1 MQECREHSIQETQMK
16 ADAMYGAGEWEVLIS
31 KGYHD
36 KIMLRH
42 KCGYIRTLS
51 RASTFF
57 RGSTRCACQYPEGSK
72 TKDKLLKVYTENRL
86 DKFYDIKK
94 EIEGKTDG
102 KYTITSITPDSVNI
116 VHTVCGH
123 SIGTMSESLFL
134 KNENIKCSYKECQ
147 ESRNKKLEEKYGIY
161 RDNIQAEIKKEI
173 DKEKKKL
180 KRKYYH
186 RKSNVA
192 SKAKELFKEINGKVY
207 CEICTFNFEEF
218 YGEMGKDYI
227 VAHHIIPLKEG
238 GRDTIE
244 NVILLCAN
252 CHAMIHNNQINK
264 KKNRTTPDD
273 IKKVLHENKNKM

>member
-1 MQECREHSIQETQMK
+1 MQEGREHSIQETQMK
-16 ADAMYGAGEWEVLIS
+16 ADAMYGVGEWEVLVS
-31 KGYHD
+31 SGYHD

-72 TKDKLLKVYTENRL
+72 TRDKPLKGYIENRL

-123 SIGTMSESLFL
+123 SIGSMSESLFL
-134 KNENIKCSYKECQ
+134 RNENIKCSYRECQ
-147 ESRNKKLEEKYGIY
+147 EARIKKSEEKLGIY
-161 RDNIQAEIKKEI
+161 RDNIKKVI
-173 DKEKKKL
+173 QKEVSNEKEKL
-180 KRKYYH
+180 KRRYIP

-192 SKAKELFKEINGKVY
+192 SKAKELFKQMNGRVY
-207 CEICTFNFEEF
+207 CEICTFDFEEF
-218 YGEMGKDYI
+218 YGEMGKEYI
-227 VAHHIIPLKEG
+227 IAHHRVPLKEG
-238 GRDTIE
+238 GDDTID
-244 NVILLCAN
+244 NIILVCGN
-252 CHAMIHNNQINK
+252 CHEILHNNQINK
-264 KKNRTTPDD
+264 KKIRQLLM
-273 IKKVLHENKNKM
+273 I